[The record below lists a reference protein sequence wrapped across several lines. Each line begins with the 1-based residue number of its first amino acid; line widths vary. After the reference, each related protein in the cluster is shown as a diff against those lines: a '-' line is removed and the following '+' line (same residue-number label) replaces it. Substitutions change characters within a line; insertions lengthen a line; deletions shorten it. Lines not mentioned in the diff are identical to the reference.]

1 MTIEMVFLDIG
12 GVLYDDTVYARAWH
26 RALRDAG
33 ARFTDAEFDE
43 EYGRARREQSGSFR
57 RRLIARF
64 LPEGDLRG
72 LETLAARFWHYPP
85 DALYDD
91 AVPCLEKLKEGGYRL
106 GVIANQPG
114 EVRSAMRRD
123 GLEPFFEVWSVSD
136 ELGVGKPDP
145 ALFELSVE
153 AAGVVPGASV
163 MVGDR
168 LDYDMRPAARV
179 GMHTIWMLRGE
190 APDEPTPEQLAE
202 TDAAI
207 RSLAELPT
215 ELERLS
221 SP

>member
-1 MTIEMVFLDIG
+1 MRL
-12 GVLYDDTVYARAWH
+12 
-26 RALRDAG
+26 
-33 ARFTDAEFDE
+33 
-43 EYGRARREQSGSFR
+43 ARRYAPSMAKQ
-57 RRLIARF
+57 
-64 LPEGDLRG
+64 
-72 LETLAARFWHYPP
+72 
-85 DALYDD
+85 
-91 AVPCLEKLKEGGYRL
+91 AVELH
-106 GVIANQPG
+106 V
-114 EVRSAMRRD
+114 
-123 GLEPFFEVWSVSD
+123 VSD
-136 ELGVGKPDP
+136 STGETATRLVHALEAQGKPDP

-168 LDYDMRPAARV
+168 LDYDMRPAARA